1 MQNVPG
7 RLAPLA
13 LLLAL
18 ALPAAAD
25 PSDLAGTW
33 RLSGRNGAGRYEG
46 TATLLVDEQ
55 GRVSGQL
62 ALAYQSWSWL
72 RLRWVQSGRVE
83 AARIDGRV
91 MGQELV
97 VVRRGSGVA
106 GALSRESVTVRYR
119 IVPRRLPSLAAGV
132 GPIESL
138 QGSYGTGVER
148 LDEHRPA
155 AGDARELLR
164 LRRALGDAVRDL
176 VWVSEQDHPLEV
188 VVLPGAG
195 DYVQGVE
202 DVKRELAIP
211 AWRAGQ
217 TGDLE
222 QALGRRAQHREGE
235 SPAEA
240 ARAERYA
247 ALLRLLRAE
256 LQDLRVYRVAGPE
269 ASLGADG
276 TLTGAI
282 EVIVIG
288 RTRSGD
294 VLGVRTISVET

>member
-1 MQNVPG
+1 MQIVPG

-33 RLSGRNGAGRYEG
+33 RLSGRNAAGRYEG
-46 TATLLVDEQ
+46 TATLVVDEQ

-91 MGQELV
+91 VGQELV

-106 GALSRESVTVRYR
+106 GVLSREGATVRYR

-138 QGSYGTGVER
+138 QGGYGAGVER
-148 LDEHRPA
+148 LDEHRLA
-155 AGDARELLR
+155 SGDAGELLR
-164 LRRALGDAVRDL
+164 LRRALEQATRDL
-176 VWVSEQDHPLEV
+176 VWVSEQDHPLQV
-188 VVLPGAG
+188 VALPGAG

-202 DVKRELAIP
+202 DVKRELGIP

-222 QALGRRAQHREGE
+222 ALGRRARHREGE
-235 SPAEA
+235 TPAEA
-240 ARAERYA
+240 AQVERWA
-247 ALLRLLRAE
+247 ALLRLLQAE
-256 LQDLRVYRVAGPE
+256 LEELKVYRVAGPE

-276 TLTGAI
+276 ALTGAI

-288 RTRSGD
+288 RTRAGD
-294 VLGVRTISVET
+294 VLGVRTVSVET